1 MTMSPNEMWAEL
13 GDYVHKAMRK
23 LERQSVTLAEA
34 FFTTTQITDV
44 GIRNSEIFTQNR
56 AYDAGVGFRVAARGN
71 RIGFACTN
79 SMSEKAVSEAAE
91 NALHIAKVSSRIENF
106 ALPKAGSIR
115 KLEGI
120 FDPEVEEASVEDV
133 VELAKRGIDAA
144 EGFDKRVIAKT
155 GRVSYMWGWRGLV
168 NTLGVDC
175 QEKETKTLIYLG
187 ASGKQ
192 NGEVTCSCSDFMFK
206 RTADLNAETV
216 GVNVAK
222 MAISLFK
229 PQPVMSFHG
238 TVVFG
243 PEAVSYQL
251 FYALIDAL
259 NGETVVTERSVWS
272 KRIGETVASESLTI
286 EDNAL
291 LDGGFS
297 SRSFDDEGCPSKK
310 TVLVKR
316 GNLESFLH
324 NATTA
329 NLLKTDDTGN
339 ASRYSGGMNM
349 ARAIVGNGYRAKPE
363 VYPSNLVIQPGEKSR
378 KQIVSEIDKG
388 VLVESMAG
396 FAQAGSGVISA
407 QLSAAFYVEKG
418 EVKHPIR
425 SGMVSGIAFDWFTQV
440 SDVGNDSKQFADSVM
455 PSLRVENVKVIG

>member
-1 MTMSPNEMWAEL
+1 MSLNEAWTEL
-13 GDYVHKAMRK
+13 SDYVHKAMKK
-23 LERQSVTLAEA
+23 LERQGVALAEA
-34 FFTTTQITDV
+34 FFTTTQTTDV

-56 AYDAGVGFRVAARGN
+56 ACDAGVGFRVAVKGN

-79 SMSEKAVSEAAE
+79 SMSEKAVNEAAE
-91 NALHIAKVSSRIENF
+91 NALHIARASSRIENF
-106 ALPKAGSIR
+106 ALPEAHSIR
-115 KLEGI
+115 KLEGM
-120 FDPEVEEASVEDV
+120 FDPEVKEANVEDV

-144 EGFDKRVIAKT
+144 EDFDKRIIAKT
-155 GRVSYMWGWRGLV
+155 GRVSYMWGWLGLV

-175 QEKETKTLIYLG
+175 QERQTKTLIYLG

-192 NGEVTCSCSDFMFK
+192 NGEVTSSCGDFMFK
-206 RTADLNAETV
+206 RTANLDAETV

-229 PQPVMSFHG
+229 PKPVASFHG

-251 FYALIDAL
+251 FYALVDAL
-259 NGETVVTERSVWS
+259 NGETVATERSFWS
-272 KRIGETVASESLTI
+272 KRIGETVASVNLTI

-297 SRSFDDEGCPSKK
+297 SRSFDDEGCPSQK

-316 GNLESFLH
+316 GRLESFLH

-329 NLLKTDDTGN
+329 NMLKTGDTGN

-349 ARAIVGNGYRAKPE
+349 ARAIAGNGYRAKPE
-363 VYPSNLVIQPGEKSR
+363 VYPSNLVIRSGRKS
-378 KQIVSEIDKG
+378 KQQIVSEIDKG

-396 FAQAGSGVISA
+396 FTQAGSGVISA
-407 QLSAAFYVEKG
+407 QLSTAFYVEKG
-418 EVKHPIR
+418 EIKHPIR
-425 SGMVSGIAFDWFTQV
+425 SGMVSGIAFDWFSQV
-440 SDVGNDSKQFADSVM
+440 SEVGNDSKQFADSVM
-455 PSLRVENVKVIG
+455 PSLRIENVKIIG